1 MEVEDRNFQRLHQEI
16 DESMTPLVPGNL
28 VKDSLHCS
36 ICDKMIKD
44 HKSYDA
50 VKCIKKLAMF
60 QAIERG
66 ETFISVK

>member
-1 MEVEDRNFQRLHQEI
+1 
-16 DESMTPLVPGNL
+16 MTSF
-28 VKDSLHCS
+28 VKADQVRDSLHCS
-36 ICDKMIKD
+36 ICDRMIKD
-44 HKSYDA
+44 HKSHEA

>member
-1 MEVEDRNFQRLHQEI
+1 M
-16 DESMTPLVPGNL
+16 SPLVQGDS

-36 ICDKMIKD
+36 MCDKKIKD
-44 HKSYDA
+44 HKSHDA

>member
-1 MEVEDRNFQRLHQEI
+1 
-16 DESMTPLVPGNL
+16 MTPLVPGNT

-50 VKCIKKLAMF
+50 IKCIKKLAMF

>member
-1 MEVEDRNFQRLHQEI
+1 
-16 DESMTPLVPGNL
+16 MTSIVPGNT

-36 ICDKMIKD
+36 ICDRMIKD
-44 HKSYDA
+44 HKSHEA